1 MRISLSTFFI
11 LFIVTALI
19 GCKATGPADDG
30 WETSEGFK
38 EGDGLFSKEK
48 GGYKFSVGGKN
59 ERDREEESEQK
70 PSKTSQDDTIK
81 YNTQAPTDYQTYLRW
96 REAKDN
102 NSDEYRRFQKWQ
114 EFEDYL
120 RWKESR

>member
-1 MRISLSTFFI
+1 MRIFLSI
-11 LFIVTALI
+11 CFIVFITTALF

-48 GGYKFSVGGKN
+48 GGYQFSVGGKN
-59 ERDREEESEQK
+59 GQDKEEEPEQQS
-70 PSKTSQDDTIK
+70 SKNSQDDKIK

-96 REAKDN
+96 REARDN
-102 NSDEYRRFQKWQ
+102 NSDEYQRFKKWQ

>member
-1 MRISLSTFFI
+1 MRISLSTCFI
-11 LFIVTALI
+11 LLITTVLI

-38 EGDGLFSKEK
+38 EGDGIFSKEK
-48 GGYKFSVGGKN
+48 GGYQFSVGEGKDD
-59 ERDREEESEQK
+59 RDQEEQQQSTADRD
-70 PSKTSQDDTIK
+70 SKIK
-81 YNTQAPTDYQTYLRW
+81 YNTQEPTDYETYLRW
-96 REAKDN
+96 REARDN
-102 NSDEYRRFQKWQ
+102 NSDEYKRFQKWQ

>member
-1 MRISLSTFFI
+1 MRIFLSI
-11 LFIVTALI
+11 CFIVFITTALF

-48 GGYKFSVGGKN
+48 GGYQFSVGEKN
-59 ERDREEESEQK
+59 GQDKEEEPEQQ
-70 PSKTSQDDTIK
+70 PSKNSQDDKIK

-96 REAKDN
+96 REARDN
-102 NSDEYRRFQKWQ
+102 NSDEYQRFKKWQ

>member
-1 MRISLSTFFI
+1 MRISLFTCFI
-11 LFIVTALI
+11 LFITTVLI
-19 GCKATGPADDG
+19 GCKVTGPADDG
-30 WETSEGFK
+30 WETSDGFK

-48 GGYKFSVGGKN
+48 GGYQFSIGGKN
-59 ERDREEESEQK
+59 EQDSEEETEQQS
-70 PSKTSQDDTIK
+70 SKTSQDDTVK

-120 RWKESR
+120 RWKQSR

>member
-1 MRISLSTFFI
+1 MRISLFTCFI
-11 LFIVTALI
+11 LFVTIVLI

-48 GGYKFSVGGKN
+48 GGYQFSFDKK
-59 ERDREEESEQK
+59 DDQKKEEQTIQQS
-70 PSKTSQDDTIK
+70 PTSDQDNKIK

-96 REAKDN
+96 REARDN
-102 NSDEYRRFQKWQ
+102 NSDEYQRFQKWQ

>member
-1 MRISLSTFFI
+1 MRISLFTCFI
-11 LFIVTALI
+11 LFITTVLI
-19 GCKATGPADDG
+19 GCKVTGPADDG
-30 WETSEGFK
+30 WETSDGFK

-48 GGYKFSVGGKN
+48 GGYQFSIGGKN
-59 ERDREEESEQK
+59 EQDSEEETEQES
-70 PSKTSQDDTIK
+70 SKTIQDDTIK

-120 RWKESR
+120 RWKQSR

>member
-1 MRISLSTFFI
+1 MRIFLSI
-11 LFIVTALI
+11 CFIVFITTALI

-48 GGYKFSVGGKN
+48 GGYQFSVGEKN
-59 ERDREEESEQK
+59 GQDKEEEPEQQ
-70 PSKTSQDDTIK
+70 PSKNSQDDKIK

-96 REAKDN
+96 REARDN
-102 NSDEYRRFQKWQ
+102 NSDEYQRFKKWQ

>member
-1 MRISLSTFFI
+1 MRILLSTCFI
-11 LFIVTALI
+11 LFITTVLI

-30 WETSEGFK
+30 WETSEGFL

-48 GGYKFSVGGKN
+48 GGYQFSFDEKN
-59 ERDREEESEQK
+59 DQDKEEQ
-70 PSKTSQDDTIK
+70 PSQTQSTANQDSKIK
-81 YNTQAPTDYQTYLRW
+81 YNTQAPTDYQTYLQW
-96 REAKDN
+96 REARDN
-102 NSDEYRRFQKWQ
+102 QSGEYERFKKWQ